1 MILSILIAT
10 IDERREQFIEL
21 KKVFGKTEGVE
32 IVSACDNKE
41 MSIGWKRQTLLEMAK
56 GEYIVF
62 FDDDDWPSPEYIT
75 EILKALESKP
85 DCVGFKITYLKN
97 GNYVGTCIHSLQN
110 KEWSQQKNNYLR
122 SVTHF
127 NPVKRELA
135 LKVGFKDMR
144 FGEDKEYSDRL
155 TLLCKTE
162 VFIDKYLFDYR
173 YSHPINHEEHNKK
186 YGIKDNA

>member
-10 IDERREQFIEL
+10 IDERRDQFIEL

-62 FDDDDWPSPEYIT
+62 FDDDDWPSPEYVT

-85 DCVGFKITYLKN
+85 DCVGFKIAYFRDGVN
-97 GNYVGTCIHSLQN
+97 VGTCIHSLRNEFWCTQGDL
-110 KEWSQQKNNYLR
+110 YLR
-122 SVTHF
+122 NVTHF

-135 LKVGFKDMR
+135 LKVGFNDLR
-144 FGEDKEYSDRL
+144 FGEDQDYSNRIS
-155 TLLCKTE
+155 LLCKNE
-162 VFIDKYLFDYR
+162 EFIDKFLFDYR
-173 YSHPINHEEHNKK
+173 FKSCKNREEHNRK
-186 YGIKDNA
+186 YGITDNS